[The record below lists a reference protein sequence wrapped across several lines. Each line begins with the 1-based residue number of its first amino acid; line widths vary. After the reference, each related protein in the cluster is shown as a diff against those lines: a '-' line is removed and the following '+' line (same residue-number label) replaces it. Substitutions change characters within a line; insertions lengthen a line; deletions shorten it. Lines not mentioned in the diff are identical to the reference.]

1 MHLEN
6 ATFLVP
12 YFSPS
17 SLVVSSPSD
26 SFKSDIHTFAPFSS
40 SRMANS
46 FPNPLADPVT
56 NAILFLT
63 SYTMIYFN
71 DATLVKVFAE
81 VFSGGTKKRLI
92 DFVPLIWGPF
102 VSLWSLA
109 RFCMTNC
116 FFPSNTQH
124 NTISKPMG
132 VFIYFFCPKDN
143 KISHR

>member
-1 MHLEN
+1 MK
-6 ATFLVP
+6 VKWWWWW
-12 YFSPS
+12 
-17 SLVVSSPSD
+17 V
-26 SFKSDIHTFAPFSS
+26 
-40 SRMANS
+40 
-46 FPNPLADPVT
+46 
-56 NAILFLT
+56 
-63 SYTMIYFN
+63 YTIIYFT

-92 DFVPLIWGPF
+92 DFVPFIWGPF